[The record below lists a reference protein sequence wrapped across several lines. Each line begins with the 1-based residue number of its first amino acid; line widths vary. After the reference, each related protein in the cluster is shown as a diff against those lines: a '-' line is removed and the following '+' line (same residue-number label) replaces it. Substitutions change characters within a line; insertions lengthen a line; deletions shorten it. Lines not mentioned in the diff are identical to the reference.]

1 MTGDAGGALPRH
13 RSGGDGGRDPG
24 FILCRGEE
32 SLRTS
37 WPCIANPREAVALV
51 DLTLHCTALSATVS
65 GFLVDWTGLD
75 WTLQVAVAVV
85 VAVAVAISRDSQVSS
100 TDT

>member
-1 MTGDAGGALPRH
+1 MTLEARYHDTGVEETADEILDSYCAEVRTY
-13 RSGGDGGRDPG
+13 RS
-24 FILCRGEE
+24 
-32 SLRTS
+32 
-37 WPCIANPREAVALV
+37 CIANPREAVALV